1 MYVPANTT
9 YWNNGGLMLV
19 QRRRRWP
26 SMKTTLG
33 QHHGGKPCHVSSYSH
48 HVTLAHCSSKSA
60 GRVDFFG
67 DKHCS
72 QKLRNRLLSSSESKN
87 MIPCRYLAAIL
98 DLCKFSLSP
107 PDGSFETFYMVFWGS
122 LRKCFVKKKIMLQF
136 VPNLMK
142 IQFTLPGLYNV
153 LPINTNHFLGA
164 VWHGFPA
171 NMKRLSQRHRTNISS
186 KSLENYL
193 N

>member
-1 MYVPANTT
+1 MTSWIILICSFEGDLVHQSIWTKYPYLSQDVVFLNKHVIIRAVNSVKTATKCSYWNMYVPANTT

-87 MIPCRYLAAIL
+87 MIPCR
-98 DLCKFSLSP
+98 
-107 PDGSFETFYMVFWGS
+107 
-122 LRKCFVKKKIMLQF
+122 
-136 VPNLMK
+136 
-142 IQFTLPGLYNV
+142 
-153 LPINTNHFLGA
+153 
-164 VWHGFPA
+164 
-171 NMKRLSQRHRTNISS
+171 
-186 KSLENYL
+186 
-193 N
+193 